1 MVENGG
7 SLPVDMGNDEE
18 KDFTVD
24 DLVLLKEMLLNLERA
39 IDEIPLKSSLPG
51 AGETF
56 QGNYIF
62 EILQK
67 ANVSFIYIFS
77 FIDFFLK

>member
-7 SLPVDMGNDEE
+7 SLPIDMNNEE
-18 KDFTVD
+18 ERDFTVD
-24 DLVLLKEMLLNLERA
+24 DLVVLKEMLLNLEKA

-56 QGNYIF
+56 EGNYIF
-62 EILQK
+62 NILQK
-67 ANVSFIYIFS
+67 ANVRHNKPS
-77 FIDFFLK
+77 